1 MKEIRNRLIL
11 VLLFSLFCISASIQ
25 ATLLG
30 LF

>member
-11 VLLFSLFCISASIQ
+11 ILLFSMFCITASIQ